1 MQLRPRWAKSEAE
14 AELGRPARDASRFRT
29 LPVSLLLIRQP
40 GGGQGPELR
49 EESPCRG
56 PPFAPR
62 AWMPLSP
69 PARQGADPGPRA
81 PARAHFGFVESRS
94 LGHGAKRAPRHC
106 SLRRR
111 SVVPAGS
118 VSRSASPGARSDRGP
133 PRSPLRGLAPPRP
146 APGPA
151 PGPPLPPRPD
161 RQTRAAHFLEFLPS
175 GGDKPESSG
184 AVVRRPKSLA
194 RDTEL
199 EPPVGF
205 SSSRLARLC
214 LSPGPSSG
222 VDALAWAHT
231 DRKSVV

>member
-1 MQLRPRWAKSEAE
+1 MVPSVRPGTAPSAEDRWS
-14 AELGRPARDASRFRT
+14 T
-29 LPVSLLLIRQP
+29 
-40 GGGQGPELR
+40 
-49 EESPCRG
+49 
-56 PPFAPR
+56 
-62 AWMPLSP
+62 
-69 PARQGADPGPRA
+69 
-81 PARAHFGFVESRS
+81 
-94 LGHGAKRAPRHC
+94 
-106 SLRRR
+106 
-111 SVVPAGS
+111 AGS

-151 PGPPLPPRPD
+151 PAPLLPPRPD

-175 GGDKPESSG
+175 GGDKAESSA

-199 EPPVGF
+199 EPPVG
-205 SSSRLARLC
+205 SRSSRLARLC

-231 DRKSVV
+231 VCQARAGSWEPVRITYLVGLVLYEPDTLIAESHTINV